1 LSQVGVEHYSS
12 HLPVPGHKQEKTGR
26 QYMNKKI
33 VSGLAIAAAA
43 TLALGVV
50 ATSPASA
57 AAKKNVT
64 LAFQGPLTGPDAQ
77 LGQDQFPGAEWAI
90 ALYNAKNPA
99 VKITLIKA
107 DSQCDGTV
115 AANIAPGVAA
125 NKAVIGVIG
134 TSCSGEARNSFPAYR
149 AAGLT
154 MIAPSA
160 SAVSLTDPK
169 APDRGFPIFHRVVAH
184 DGFQAPALARYA
196 AKGVTNPKYYVIDDM
211 TTYGGP
217 LAKGTLP
224 TAKKLGTVVGTDS
237 VAKGTADYTSVASK
251 VKASGANVV
260 IYGGY
265 TTDAAKL
272 FKALRDG
279 GYTGILASGD
289 GTNTSDFPG
298 LAGKAA
304 EGVRLTAADVPFDS
318 ILTKAQLAE
327 FTKITG
333 IKVPG
338 LYSTT
343 AFNATNI
350 FLDCISQ
357 GKLTRSAIQLC
368 VNSGT
373 FKGVGGDVIKFNR
386 YGDIIGGA
394 PVGGYL
400 VKDGVINYD
409 AVA

>member
-1 LSQVGVEHYSS
+1 
-12 HLPVPGHKQEKTGR
+12 
-26 QYMNKKI
+26 MNKKI

-57 AAKKNVT
+57 AAKKSVT
-64 LAFQGPLTGPDAQ
+64 LAFQGPLTGGDAQ
-77 LGQDQFPGAEWAI
+77 LGQDQIPGAIYAI

-99 VKITLIKA
+99 VKVELIKA

-237 VAKGTADYTSVASK
+237 VAKGTADYTSVAAK
-251 VKASGANVV
+251 VKAAGANVV

>member
-1 LSQVGVEHYSS
+1 
-12 HLPVPGHKQEKTGR
+12 
-26 QYMNKKI
+26 MNKKI

-57 AAKKNVT
+57 AAKKTVT
-64 LAFQGPLTGPDAQ
+64 LAFQGPLTGGDAQ
-77 LGQDQFPGAEWAI
+77 LGQDQIPGAIYAI

-99 VKITLIKA
+99 VKVELIKA

-125 NKAVIGVIG
+125 NKAVIGVVG

-196 AKGVTNPKYYVIDDM
+196 AKGVSNPKYYVIDDM

-217 LAKGTLP
+217 LAKGTLA

-237 VAKGTADYTSVASK
+237 VPKGTADYTSVASK

-289 GTNTSDFPG
+289 GTNTSDFPE

-318 ILTKAQLAE
+318 ILSKAQLAE

-368 VNSGT
+368 VNSGS

-400 VKDGVINYD
+400 VKNGVIVYD
-409 AVA
+409 SVA

>member
-1 LSQVGVEHYSS
+1 
-12 HLPVPGHKQEKTGR
+12 
-26 QYMNKKI
+26 MNKKI

-50 ATSPASA
+50 ATAPASA
-57 AAKKNVT
+57 AAKKTVS
-64 LAFQGPLTGPDAQ
+64 LAFMGPLTGGDAQ
-77 LGQDQFPGAEWAI
+77 LGQDQIPGAIYAI

-99 VKITLIKA
+99 VKVELVKA

-115 AANIAPGVAA
+115 AANVAPGVAA
-125 NKAVIGVIG
+125 NKAIIGVIG
-134 TSCSGEARNSFPAYR
+134 TSCSGEARASFPAYR

-169 APDRGFPIFHRVVAH
+169 APDRGFPVFHRVVAH

-196 AKGVTNPKYYVIDDM
+196 AKGVASPKYYVIDDM

-217 LAKGTLP
+217 LAKGTLA
-224 TAKKLGTVVGTDS
+224 TAKKLGSVVGTDS
-237 VAKGTADYTSVASK
+237 VPKGTADYTSVASK

-289 GTNTSDFPG
+289 GTNTSDFPT

-318 ILTKAQLAE
+318 ILSKAQLAE

-368 VNSGT
+368 VNSGS

-400 VKDGVINYD
+400 VKNGVIVYD
-409 AVA
+409 SVA

>member
-1 LSQVGVEHYSS
+1 
-12 HLPVPGHKQEKTGR
+12 
-26 QYMNKKI
+26 MNKKLI
-33 VSGLAIAAAA
+33 SGLAIAAAT

-50 ATSPASA
+50 VTAPANA
-57 AAKKNVT
+57 APKKSVT
-64 LAFQGPLTGPDAQ
+64 LAFQGPLTGGDAQ
-77 LGQDQFPGAEWAI
+77 LGQDQIPGAIYAI

-99 VKITLIKA
+99 VKVELIKA

-134 TSCSGEARNSFPAYR
+134 TSCSGEARNSFPAYK

-154 MIAPSA
+154 MVAPSA

-196 AKGVTNPKYYVIDDM
+196 AKGVTAPKFYVIDDM

-217 LAKGTLP
+217 LAKGALP

-237 VAKGTADYTSVASK
+237 VAKGTADYTSVAAK
-251 VKASGANVV
+251 VKAAGANVV

-279 GYTGILASGD
+279 GYTGILAAGD
-289 GTNTSDFPG
+289 GVNTSDFPD

-304 EGVRLTAADVPFDS
+304 EGVRLTAADVPFDK
-318 ILTKAQLAE
+318 ILTAAQLAE

-343 AFNATNI
+343 AFNATNV
-350 FLDCISQ
+350 FLQCISE

-400 VKDGVINYD
+400 VKNGVIIYD

>member
-1 LSQVGVEHYSS
+1 
-12 HLPVPGHKQEKTGR
+12 
-26 QYMNKKI
+26 MNKKI

-57 AAKKNVT
+57 AAKKTVT
-64 LAFQGPLTGPDAQ
+64 LAFQGPLTGGDAQ
-77 LGQDQFPGAEWAI
+77 LGQDQIPGAIYAI

-99 VKITLIKA
+99 VKVELIKA

-125 NKAVIGVIG
+125 NKAVIGVVG

-196 AKGVTNPKYYVIDDM
+196 AKGVTSPKYYVIDDM

-217 LAKGTLP
+217 LAKGTLA

-237 VAKGTADYTSVASK
+237 VPKGTADYTSVASK

-289 GTNTSDFPG
+289 GTNTSDFPT

-318 ILTKAQLAE
+318 ILSKAQLAE

-333 IKVPG
+333 VKVPG

-357 GKLTRSAIQLC
+357 GKLTRAAIQLC

-400 VKDGVINYD
+400 VKNGVIVYD
-409 AVA
+409 SVA

>member
-1 LSQVGVEHYSS
+1 
-12 HLPVPGHKQEKTGR
+12 
-26 QYMNKKI
+26 MNKKI

-57 AAKKNVT
+57 AAKKSVT
-64 LAFQGPLTGPDAQ
+64 LAFQGPLTGGDAQ
-77 LGQDQFPGAEWAI
+77 LGQDQIPGAIYAI

-99 VKITLIKA
+99 VKVELIKA

-125 NKAVIGVIG
+125 NKAVIGVVG

-196 AKGVTNPKYYVIDDM
+196 AKGVTAPKYYVIDDM

-217 LAKGTLP
+217 LAKGTLA

-237 VAKGTADYTSVASK
+237 VPKGTADYTSVASK

-289 GTNTSDFPG
+289 GTNTSDFPE

-318 ILTKAQLAE
+318 ILSKAQLAE

-333 IKVPG
+333 VKVPG

-400 VKDGVINYD
+400 VKNGVIVYD
-409 AVA
+409 SVA

>member
-57 AAKKNVT
+57 AAKKSVT
-64 LAFQGPLTGPDAQ
+64 LAFQGPLTGGDAQ
-77 LGQDQFPGAEWAI
+77 LGQDQIPGAIYAI

-99 VKITLIKA
+99 VKVELIKA

>member
-1 LSQVGVEHYSS
+1 
-12 HLPVPGHKQEKTGR
+12 
-26 QYMNKKI
+26 MNKKI
-33 VSGLAIAAAA
+33 VSGLAIAAAT

-50 ATSPASA
+50 VTAPANA
-57 AAKKNVT
+57 AAKKSVT
-64 LAFQGPLTGPDAQ
+64 LAFQGPLTGGDAQ
-77 LGQDQFPGAEWAI
+77 LGQDQIPGAIYAI

-99 VKITLIKA
+99 VKVELIKA

-196 AKGVTNPKYYVIDDM
+196 AKGVTAPKFYVIDDM

-237 VAKGTADYTSVASK
+237 VPKGTADYTSVASK

-279 GYTGILASGD
+279 GYKGILASGD
-289 GTNTSDFPG
+289 GTNTSDFPA
-298 LAGKAA
+298 LAGSAA

-318 ILTKAQLAE
+318 ILSKAQLAE

-343 AFNATNI
+343 AYNATNI
-350 FLDCISQ
+350 FLDCITK
-357 GKLTRSAIQLC
+357 GATTRSAIQLC
-368 VNSGT
+368 VTNGSWTGA
-373 FKGVGGDVIKFNR
+373 GGETIKFDR

-400 VKDGVINYD
+400 VKNGVIIYD
-409 AVA
+409 SVA

>member
-1 LSQVGVEHYSS
+1 
-12 HLPVPGHKQEKTGR
+12 
-26 QYMNKKI
+26 MNKKLI
-33 VSGLAIAAAA
+33 SGLAIAAAT

-50 ATSPASA
+50 ATAPASA

-134 TSCSGEARNSFPAYR
+134 TSCSGEARNSFPAYK

-154 MIAPSA
+154 MVAPSA

-237 VAKGTADYTSVASK
+237 VAKGTADYTSVAAK
-251 VKASGANVV
+251 VKAAGANVV

-343 AFNATNI
+343 AYNATNI
-350 FLDCISQ
+350 FLDCITK
-357 GKLTRSAIQLC
+357 GALTRSAIQLC